1 MKAKLF
7 KICCILIALIIPT
20 LSLTACSDP
29 YKNVTVIYVTNFNGG
44 VGTKWFDNASER
56 FKEKVEDVSYE
67 DGKTG
72 VHFEVNETMYINA
85 ENAKTDGMAMYFTQF
100 EMKKLFENAAE
111 FDQDDYT
118 SKFKSARNQF
128 HRKKTEI
135 FKKID

>member
-1 MKAKLF
+1 MYYDVV
-7 KICCILIALIIPT
+7 
-20 LSLTACSDP
+20 LTAKSAKDP
-29 YKNVTVIYVTNFNGG
+29 QSIEMLDIVFAN
-44 VGTKWFDNASER
+44 
-56 FKEKVEDVSYE
+56 KVYD
-67 DGKTG
+67 
-72 VHFEVNETMYINA
+72 
-85 ENAKTDGMAMYFTQF
+85 MAMYFTQF